1 MNARTEAELSVIET
15 PFDNPVPARTVEMT
29 AVVPVIEQK
38 SRLEV
43 TEILDAEAK
52 DEKANTIGGIVPL
65 KYTLT
70 GAILKSMLDRYSG
83 VQYDVATP
91 EGRKMAKE
99 AAADLKAA
107 ENKMEAEYKAWNS
120 PIMAMT
126 KHARTQKD
134 KAAALLDAIR
144 KPIVEALDA
153 IKRAEEQAEAERAA
167 KESARVAAHMKAI
180 AELEA
185 LPGSFLTASV
195 ATIDAAIAEVS
206 ALDYLNFRAWN
217 EYADQARGLQIA
229 AVETLKAHRANAEA
243 REALEAERAARAAE
257 DAKRAADAA
266 IGERIT
272 AITTA
277 PMSVFNKPADEI
289 KRLLNRL
296 NLTDTSEFGERAA
309 EAGAA
314 VAQAKAMVEMMLTQ
328 AQAAE
333 SKQAELDRLQAEE
346 AKRVADAQAA
356 ETAAARAKQ
365 AEIDRIEREAREAAE
380 AEDRK
385 HREADQARARE
396 LSARRLRMEDHADE
410 LLALLT
416 AARAYVTNDGLI
428 AQIDALTKH
437 IEGA

>member
-1 MNARTEAELSVIET
+1 MNARTEAELSAIDT
-15 PFDNPVPARTVEMT
+15 PFDVTDVDAVETKAPVT
-29 AVVPVIEQK
+29 AVVPVVK
-38 SRLEV
+38 NVLEI
-43 TEILDAEAK
+43 TEVLDAKAK
-52 DEKANTIGGIVPL
+52 DGETAIATISPL
-65 KYTLT
+65 
-70 GAILKSMLDRYSG
+70 
-83 VQYDVATP
+83 QYDVTGATLAALHKKFAGVTFDVSKP
-91 EGRKMAKE
+91 DGRKAAKDAVSE
-99 AAADLKAA
+99 MSKIARG
-107 ENKMEAEYKAWNS
+107 MEDAYKSWNS
-120 PIMAMT
+120 GIMAMT
-126 KHARTQKD
+126 KHARVQKE
-134 KAAALLDAIR
+134 KVGEALDMLK

-153 IKRAEEQAEAERAA
+153 VKRAEEAAEAKRAA
-167 KESARVAAHMKAI
+167 AESARVAAHTKAI

-206 ALDYLNFRAWN
+206 ALDYLNFRAWD
-217 EYADQARGLQIA
+217 EYADQARGLQVA
-229 AVETLKAHRANAEA
+229 AVDTLKTHLTNAQA
-243 REALEAERAARAAE
+243 REALDVERAARAAE
-257 DAKRAADAA
+257 DAKRAADA
-266 IGERIT
+266 EVTQRIT

-277 PMSVFNKPADEI
+277 PMSVFNKPAEDI
-289 KRLLNRL
+289 QQLLNRL
-296 NLTDTSEFGERAA
+296 NKTDVATFGERAA
-309 EAGAA
+309 EATAA
-314 VAQAKAMVEMMLTQ
+314 LTQARTMVEMMLAQ

-333 SKQAELDRLQAEE
+333 AKQAELDRLQAEE

-365 AEIDRIEREAREAAE
+365 AEIDRIAREAREAAE

-385 HREADQARARE
+385 QREADQARARE

>member
-1 MNARTEAELSVIET
+1 MNARTEAELSAIET
-15 PFDNPVPARTVEMT
+15 PFDDPVPARVTNMT
-29 AVVPVIEQK
+29 AIVPVIEQK

-167 KESARVAAHMKAI
+167 KESARVAAHTKAI

-206 ALDYLNFRAWN
+206 ALDYLNFRAWD

-266 IGERIT
+266 LGERIT

-277 PMSVFNKPADEI
+277 PMSVFNKPAEDI
-289 KRLLNRL
+289 QGLLIRL
-296 NLTDTSEFGERAA
+296 NKTDVASFGDRAA
-309 EAGAA
+309 EATAA
-314 VAQAKAMVEMMLTQ
+314 LTQARAMVEMMLAQ

-333 SKQAELDRLQAEE
+333 AKEAELKRLQDEETARAAAAERAEREQAE
-346 AKRVADAQAA
+346 
-356 ETAAARAKQ
+356 AAARA
-365 AEIDRIEREAREAAE
+365 EREAAE
-380 AEDRK
+380 KAANEQREQERAQFEAEQVAAQRTMI
-385 HREADQARARE
+385 RT
-396 LSARRLRMEDHADE
+396 LRMQDNADE
-410 LLALLT
+410 LLELLVE
-416 AARAYVTNDGLI
+416 ARQYVTNDGLMGR
-428 AQIDALTKH
+428 IDALVKH